1 MSRKKVHFSYFFL
14 DYLNMPVFADR
25 LETRLKE
32 RKVTQKELAEFLQIR
47 RPTISDWKKNGAV
60 PPADVALKIAKFLD
74 VDIWWLVFGESQE
87 APELTAE
94 QKRLLASWEELSE
107 SDKEEIEML
116 IDFKNKA
123 AKAKA
128 VPADSV
134 G

>member
-1 MSRKKVHFSYFFL
+1 MEMFS
-14 DYLNMPVFADR
+14 DR
-25 LETRLKE
+25 LDTVLKE
-32 RKVTQKELAEFLQIR
+32 KKITQKELAEFLQIR

-94 QKRLLASWEELSE
+94 QKRLLASWEELSGQ
-107 SDKEEIEML
+107 DKEEIEML

-123 AKAKA
+123 AKAKS

>member
-1 MSRKKVHFSYFFL
+1 MSDFT
-14 DYLNMPVFADR
+14 DR
-25 LETRLKE
+25 IDLKLKE
-32 RKVTQKELAEFLQIR
+32 KLLKRMAMCDAVGINSTSVAA
-47 RPTISDWKKNGAV
+47 WKKRGTLPAV
-60 PPADVALKIAKFLD
+60 DVALKIAKFLD

-107 SDKEEIEML
+107 SDREEIEML

-123 AKAKA
+123 AKGKA
-128 VPADSV
+128 LPADSV

>member
-1 MSRKKVHFSYFFL
+1 MNMSDFT
-14 DYLNMPVFADR
+14 DR
-25 LETRLKE
+25 IDSKLKE
-32 RKVTQKELAEFLQIR
+32 KFLKRIAMCESAGIA
-47 RPTISDWKKNGAV
+47 PNSIAIWKKRGTLPAV
-60 PPADVALKIAKFLD
+60 DVALKIAKFLD

-94 QKRLLASWEELSE
+94 QKRLLASWEELSGQ
-107 SDKEEIEML
+107 DKEEIEML

-128 VPADSV
+128 LPADSV